1 MNSCLWLSVV
11 KDEKNECLRNV
22 GVVIW
27 QHEEYFGDGTLLC
40 FGSGWEYPNLHMIK
54 LHRTKYTHT
63 NTNKYK

>member
-40 FGSGWEYPNLHMIK
+40 FGSG
-54 LHRTKYTHT
+54 
-63 NTNKYK
+63 